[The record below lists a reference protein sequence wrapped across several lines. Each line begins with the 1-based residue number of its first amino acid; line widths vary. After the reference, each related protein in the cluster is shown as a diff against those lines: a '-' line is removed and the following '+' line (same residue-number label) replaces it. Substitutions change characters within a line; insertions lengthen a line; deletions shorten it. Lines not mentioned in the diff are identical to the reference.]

1 MHIEATKKGQA
12 MEIRIAL
19 VLMAFCI
26 CGCSEKHKEPDF
38 RNTNWGITSDQ
49 VKILEREKL
58 VLDNG
63 KMLSYEGTVGS
74 LPCQIVY
81 LFVKNQLTASHYFFK
96 AEHAADSLHIHDY
109 EMLKEAISEKY
120 GGPRLDDATWK
131 DDTYRGS
138 GEKVGLAI
146 RSGHLKLAAQWET
159 PATEVWLFLVGENS
173 EIKLSMK
180 YVSKL
185 LGGIK
190 EEETK
195 EAQSDPKPNDF

>member
-1 MHIEATKKGQA
+1 MTTRTIF
-12 MEIRIAL
+12 
-19 VLMAFCI
+19 VLAAFSI

-49 VKILEREKL
+49 VKILESAKL
-58 VLDNG
+58 VMDNG
-63 KMLSYEGTVGS
+63 KMLSYDGIVGG
-74 LPCQIVY
+74 LPCQIAY
-81 LFVKNQLTASHYFFK
+81 LFVRNQLTSSHYFFK

-120 GGPRLDDATWK
+120 GRPRLDDATWK

-138 GEKVGLAI
+138 GEKVGLAVKL
-146 RSGHLKLAAQWET
+146 GHLKLAAQWET
-159 PATEVWLFLVGENS
+159 PTTEVWLFLVGEDS
-173 EIKLSMK
+173 QVKLSMK

-195 EAQSDPKPNDF
+195 EAQSDPKPNEF